1 MLNINDLKESNAFL
15 NVLLENLVSAVFV
28 VDKNICIQ
36 SFNNSFK
43 ALFQKPE
50 DKVLGQ
56 LCGNALGCV
65 YTVDEGKNCG
75 ETSNCQH
82 CTLRDSLLK
91 AFTNKVPTYKAQ
103 LFRKFYIND
112 QAITKYLLYSSKYVT
127 FNNEEMVLV
136 IVDDNTELM
145 EANLKLK
152 EMAITDGLTQLYNH
166 KHSYYKL
173 EEEITRATRYG
184 NKLSIIMLDIDHFK
198 AINDTY
204 GHQIGDKTLVAV
216 SQTLKNNLREI
227 DYAGRYGGEEF
238 IVILPQTGLDNAY
251 ITAER
256 IRRAIESTSFEEGKI
271 KITISGGVVEFKE
284 ESALILIGKADE
296 LLFEAKQKGRN
307 RIEK

>member
-1 MLNINDLKESNAFL
+1 MLNIINLKESNTFL
-15 NVLLENLVSAVFV
+15 NILLDNLVTAVFV
-28 VDKNICIQ
+28 IDKNICIQ

-43 ALFQKPE
+43 ALFQKQE
-50 DKVLGQ
+50 DKILGQ
-56 LCGNALGCV
+56 LCGNALGCA

-91 AFTNKVPTYKAQ
+91 AFTHKVPTYKAQ
-103 LFRKFYIND
+103 LYRKFYINH
-112 QAITKYLLYSSKYVT
+112 QAITKYLLYSTKYIT
-127 FNNEEMVLV
+127 FNDEEMVLV
-136 IVDDNTELM
+136 IVDDITELM

-152 EMAITDGLTQLYNH
+152 EIAITDGLTQLYNH

-184 NKLSIIMLDIDHFK
+184 NKLSVIMFDIDHFK

-204 GHQIGDKTLVAV
+204 GHQIGDKTLVSV
-216 SQTLKNNLREI
+216 SQTLKKNLREI
-227 DYAGRYGGEEF
+227 DHAGRYGGEEF

-256 IRRAIESTSFEEGKI
+256 IRRAIESTRFENGKI

-284 ESALILIGKADE
+284 ETALILIGRSDE
-296 LLFEAKQKGRN
+296 LLYKAKQKGRN

>member
-1 MLNINDLKESNAFL
+1 MLNISNLRESNAFL

-36 SFNNSFK
+36 SFNDSFK
-43 ALFQKPE
+43 ALFHKSE
-50 DKVLGQ
+50 DKILGQ
-56 LCGNALGCV
+56 LCGNALECA
-65 YTVDEGKNCG
+65 YTVEEGKNCG

-91 AFTNKVPTYKAQ
+91 AFTHKVPTYKAQ
-103 LFRKFYIND
+103 LFRKFYINH
-112 QAITKYLLYSSKYVT
+112 QAITKYFLYSSKYVT
-127 FNNEEMVLV
+127 YNNEGMVLV

-145 EANLKLK
+145 KASLKLK

-184 NKLSIIMLDIDHFK
+184 NRLAVIMLDIDHFK

-204 GHQIGDKTLVAV
+204 GHQIGDTTLVAV
-216 SQTLKNNLREI
+216 SQLIKDNLRDI
-227 DYAGRYGGEEF
+227 DHVGRYGGEEF

-251 ITAER
+251 ITAQR
-256 IRRAIESTSFEEGKI
+256 IRRAIESARFHEGKI
-271 KITISGGVVEFKE
+271 KMTVSGGVVEFKE

-296 LLFEAKQKGRN
+296 LLYKAKQNGRN

>member
-1 MLNINDLKESNAFL
+1 MFNISNLKESNEFL
-15 NVLLENLVSAVFV
+15 NVLLENLESAVFI
-28 VDKNICIQ
+28 VDKNLCVQ
-36 SFNNSFK
+36 NFNNSFK
-43 ALFQKPE
+43 ALFHKTE
-50 DKVLGQ
+50 DKILEQ
-56 LCGNALGCV
+56 LFGNALGCA

-75 ETSNCQH
+75 ETSNCPH

-103 LFRKFYIND
+103 LIRKFYINH

-136 IVDDNTELM
+136 IVDDITGLM

-152 EMAITDGLTQLYNH
+152 EMAIKDGLTQLYNH

-173 EEEITRATRYG
+173 EEEITRANRYG
-184 NKLSIIMLDIDHFK
+184 NKLSVIMFDIDHFK

-204 GHQIGDKTLVAV
+204 GHQTGDKTLVAV
-216 SQTLKNNLREI
+216 SQAIKNNLRDI
-227 DYAGRYGGEEF
+227 DHAGRYGGEEF
-238 IVILPQTGLDNAY
+238 MVTLPQTGLENAY

-256 IRRAIESTSFEEGKI
+256 IRRAIESTRFQEGKI
-271 KITISGGVVEFKE
+271 KITISGGVVEFQE

-296 LLFEAKQKGRN
+296 LLYKAKQKGRN

>member
-1 MLNINDLKESNAFL
+1 MLNIGNLKESNAFL

-36 SFNNSFK
+36 SFNDSFK
-43 ALFQKPE
+43 ALFHKPE
-50 DKVLGQ
+50 DKILGE
-56 LCGNALGCV
+56 LCGNAMGCV
-65 YTVDEGKNCG
+65 YTVDEAKKCG

-91 AFTNKVPTYKAQ
+91 AFTEKIPTYKAQ
-103 LFRKFYIND
+103 LIRKFYINH
-112 QAITKYLLYSSKYVT
+112 QEITKYFLYSSKYVN

-136 IVDDNTELM
+136 IVDDNTGLM

-184 NKLSIIMLDIDHFK
+184 NQLSVIMFDIDYFK

-204 GHQIGDKTLVAV
+204 GHQTGDITLVTV
-216 SQTLKNNLREI
+216 GQVIKKNLRDI
-227 DYAGRYGGEEF
+227 DHVGRYGGEEF
-238 IVILPQTGLDNAY
+238 MVILPQTGLDNAY

-256 IRRAIESTSFEEGKI
+256 IRRAIESARFQEGKI
-271 KITISGGVVEFKE
+271 KITISGGVVEFRD

-296 LLFEAKQKGRN
+296 LLFKAKQKGRN

>member
-1 MLNINDLKESNAFL
+1 MLNISNIQESNAFL
-15 NVLLENLVSAVFV
+15 NVLLENLVSAVFI

-43 ALFQKPE
+43 ALFHKPE
-50 DKVLGQ
+50 DKILGQ
-56 LCGNALGCV
+56 LFGNAMGCV
-65 YTVDEGKNCG
+65 YTAEEAKNCG

-91 AFTNKVPTYKAQ
+91 AFTNKVSTYKAQ
-103 LFRKFYIND
+103 LIRKFYINH
-112 QAITKYLLYSSKYVT
+112 QEITKYFLYSSKYVT
-127 FNNEEMVLV
+127 FNNQEMVLV
-136 IVDDNTELM
+136 IVDDITELM

-184 NKLSIIMLDIDHFK
+184 NRLSVIMFDIDHFK

-204 GHQIGDKTLVAV
+204 GHQTGDKTLIKI
-216 SQTLKNNLREI
+216 SQLIKNNLRDI
-227 DYAGRYGGEEF
+227 DHIGRYGGEEF

-256 IRRAIESTSFEEGKI
+256 IRRAIESTRFEAGKI
-271 KITISGGVVEFKE
+271 RITICGGVVEFKKE
-284 ESALILIGKADE
+284 NALILIGKAEE
-296 LLFEAKQKGRN
+296 LLFKAKQKGRN

>member
-1 MLNINDLKESNAFL
+1 MLNISNLKESNAFL
-15 NVLLENLVSAVFV
+15 NVLLENLVSAVFL

-43 ALFQKPE
+43 TLFHKPE
-50 DKVLGQ
+50 NKILGQ
-56 LCGNALGCV
+56 LCGNALECV
-65 YTVDEGKNCG
+65 YTVEEAKKCG

-103 LFRKFYIND
+103 LIRKFYINH
-112 QAITKYLLYSSKYVT
+112 QPITKYLLYSSKYVT

-152 EMAITDGLTQLYNH
+152 DMAITDGLTKLYNH

-198 AINDTY
+198 AINDAY
-204 GHQIGDKTLVAV
+204 GHQIGDKTLVAI

-251 ITAER
+251 VTAER
-256 IRRAIESTSFEEGKI
+256 IRRAIESTRFEKGKI

-296 LLFEAKQKGRN
+296 LLFKAKQNGRN

>member
-1 MLNINDLKESNAFL
+1 MLNISNLKESNAFL
-15 NVLLENLVSAVFV
+15 NVLLDNLVSAVFL

-43 ALFQKPE
+43 TLFHKPE
-50 DKVLGQ
+50 NKILGQ

-65 YTVDEGKNCG
+65 YTVDEAKNCG
-75 ETSNCQH
+75 ETSNCPH

-91 AFTNKVPTYKAQ
+91 AFTNKVPTFKAQ
-103 LFRKFYIND
+103 LIRKFYINH
-112 QAITKYLLYSSKYVT
+112 QEITKYLLYSSKYVT
-127 FNNEEMVLV
+127 FNNEEMVMV
-136 IVDDNTELM
+136 IVDDITELM

-152 EMAITDGLTQLYNH
+152 EMAVKDGLTQLYNH

-173 EEEITRATRYG
+173 EEEVTRATRYG
-184 NKLSIIMLDIDHFK
+184 NRLSVIMLDIDHFK
-198 AINDTY
+198 AINDDY
-204 GHQIGDKTLVAV
+204 GHQIGDKTLVAI

-256 IRRAIESTSFEEGKI
+256 IRRAIESTRFEKGKI
-271 KITISGGVVEFKE
+271 KITISGGVVEYNE

-296 LLFEAKQKGRN
+296 LLYKAKQKGRN

>member
-1 MLNINDLKESNAFL
+1 MLNISNLRESNAFL

-36 SFNNSFK
+36 SFNDSFK
-43 ALFQKPE
+43 ALFHKSE
-50 DKVLGQ
+50 DKILGQ
-56 LCGNALGCV
+56 LCGNALECA
-65 YTVDEGKNCG
+65 YTVEEGKNCG

-91 AFTNKVPTYKAQ
+91 AFTHKVPTYKAQ
-103 LFRKFYIND
+103 LFRKFYINH
-112 QAITKYLLYSSKYVT
+112 QAITKYFLYSSKYVT
-127 FNNEEMVLV
+127 YNNEGMVLV

-145 EANLKLK
+145 KASLKLK

-184 NKLSIIMLDIDHFK
+184 NRLAVIMLDIDHFK

-204 GHQIGDKTLVAV
+204 GHQIGDTTLVAV
-216 SQTLKNNLREI
+216 SQLIKDNLRDI
-227 DYAGRYGGEEF
+227 DHVGRYGGEEF

-251 ITAER
+251 ITAQR
-256 IRRAIESTSFEEGKI
+256 IRRAIESARFHERKI
-271 KITISGGVVEFKE
+271 KMTVSGGVVEFKE

-296 LLFEAKQKGRN
+296 LLYKAKQNGRN